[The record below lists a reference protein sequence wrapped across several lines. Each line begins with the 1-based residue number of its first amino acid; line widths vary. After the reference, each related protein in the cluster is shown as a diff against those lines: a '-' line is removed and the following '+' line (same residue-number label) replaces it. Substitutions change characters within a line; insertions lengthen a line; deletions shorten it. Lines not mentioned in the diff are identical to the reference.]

1 MTELELK
8 SRLKSFSIRIIKMVD
23 SMPSTISSMA
33 IAKQVILPKKR
44 VESLF
49 TECQELLKI
58 ISSSILTMKQKL
70 AE

>member
-1 MTELELK
+1 
-8 SRLKSFSIRIIKMVD
+8 MVD